1 MKPKWYL
8 VIAITII
15 VITSLAWSSIFH
27 TFPISE
33 KTGDWS
39 NFGSYIG
46 GIVGPL
52 LSFVSILLVIETIT
66 RTQKNHEEQIKLLS
80 QEQTYSK
87 FNDLC
92 NYLTTQLN
100 NGPLNSDSVF
110 YQELIE
116 LIRVNV
122 IFDSRHAGNTSL
134 ARKHALT
141 LEAAELN
148 LKKLIIDIDDL
159 VLIIRTM
166 MKFIFTKSIDDK
178 ELMTNIIE
186 LKMTKEQRLIIY
198 VLIRMNYPQDEDL
211 INKHWPTFC
220 TYPWS

>member
-8 VIAITII
+8 VIAFTVIIITA
-15 VITSLAWSSIFH
+15 LAWCSIFY
-27 TFPISE
+27 TFPFSE

-92 NYLTTQLN
+92 NYLTTQLK
-100 NGPLNSDSVF
+100 NGPLNSDSPF
-110 YQELIE
+110 FQELIE
-116 LIRVNV
+116 SIRVNV
-122 IFDSRHAGNTSL
+122 IFDSRFSGNASL
-134 ARKHALT
+134 ATKHALT
-141 LEAAELN
+141 LEFSTFN

-166 MKFIFTKSIDDK
+166 MKFIFTKNIDDK
-178 ELMTNIIE
+178 ELMTNMIE

-198 VLIRMNYPQDEDL
+198 VLIRMNYPQDEVL